1 MDGPFFVYHSSMG
14 MVSVQ
19 DAQDGRECRRDITI
33 TEAQILVVD
42 DEVGMVTLLRNY
54 LTREGYAVTTAPS
67 AEVALQI
74 LEEHDIA
81 VILTALRLPGMGGME
96 LVRESH
102 VSQPETQ
109 VILMT
114 AFGSIDIAVEVV
126 KAGSYGMERRPY
138 GSRPVGRQ
146 QQPIQTGGN
155 ICSGVVSG

>member
-67 AEVALQI
+67 AEVALQL

-81 VILTALRLPGMGGME
+81 DLNLEFVHAPTMRQGRVAARDA
-96 LVRESH
+96 S
-102 VSQPETQ
+102 
-109 VILMT
+109 
-114 AFGSIDIAVEVV
+114 ASISVWNLC
-126 KAGSYGMERRPY
+126 G
-138 GSRPVGRQ
+138 
-146 QQPIQTGGN
+146 
-155 ICSGVVSG
+155 